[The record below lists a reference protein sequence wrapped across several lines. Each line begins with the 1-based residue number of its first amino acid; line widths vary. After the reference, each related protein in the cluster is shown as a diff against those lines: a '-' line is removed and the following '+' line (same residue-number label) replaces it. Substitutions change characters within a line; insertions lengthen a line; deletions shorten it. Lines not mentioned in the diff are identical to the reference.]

1 MKTFFS
7 ISVLAAVAAVL
18 SCPLYAQQVNG
29 PKALALDDLGVGIVP
44 GESREYSYSDKEAGF
59 YYGQTSAD
67 DFGEWYAGWNIRARR
82 IFQDYRLYVDGR
94 MLSRTGATVTV
105 WPDRLERV
113 FGVATETFYLA
124 DSRKVLFVS
133 VSDVAGSR
141 IGIELT
147 GTTAVHPRMDG
158 NSVIFEA
165 VESPGDVVRIS
176 AFNPEA
182 VLEFDGKV
190 AGTGRNA
197 GGFVITYGSPEESEE
212 LASQFRSEGGQWLA
226 ERRERM
232 QKLLTDNAMHSDIPS
247 LDKAMAWIGL
257 TADELVTRQHGGWG
271 MYAGFPWFTDFWGR
285 DMFISMPGAVLCT
298 GEFAVARDIL
308 LSFAEYQDT
317 DPDSET
323 YGRVPNRL
331 NLDGILYNTT
341 DGTPRFVI
349 QAYEYLMYTGDSS
362 FIRQI
367 YPSVEIATEASIK
380 LYTDRN
386 GYLTHAD
393 ADTWMDAK
401 RQGKYPCSPRG
412 DRAVDIQAL
421 WYRQLA
427 CSAEMARY
435 MGDDRKAD
443 RWDALAAKL
452 RRNFEKDFT
461 DADGNMVYDHLN
473 ADGTPDMQLRPNTIY
488 AHELI
493 RDTLLRMKDTRRTWE
508 HLVYPWG
515 VSSLDQNDGQ
525 FHPWHEQ
532 WHRYHKDDAYHN
544 GTVWLWFN
552 GQAMQRMVEYG
563 QQDLAFR
570 LFSNMNRQA
579 LDEGA
584 VGSLSEC
591 ADAWPRPGNTWV
603 RRSGTFLQAWS
614 NAEHIRVWSQYFL
627 GVRPDMLARR
637 IELQPRIPSA
647 VSSLDQR
654 VCVGD
659 GAVLCWFRRA
669 SDGSCEY
676 RYSWTG
682 SGEVDLSVSV
692 GCHVPF
698 TVKVPQGSML
708 VLQEEGDTMSVRLY
722 ADDGTVLYTAV
733 ADTDRQL
740 SDRQKEY
747 DCFFEG
753 TDFARPDYR
762 EDLKSMSRYF
772 DPPLDYQSVE

>member
-1 MKTFFS
+1 MPILS
-7 ISVLAAVAAVL
+7 AAVTAASVCTL
-18 SCPLYAQQVNG
+18 DARQITDS
-29 PKALALDDLGVGIVP
+29 KALSLDDLGIAIAP
-44 GESREYSYSDKEAGF
+44 GQSREYSFSDKEAGF
-59 YYGQTSAD
+59 YYGQTSQD
-67 DFGEWYAGWNIRARR
+67 DFGDWYAGWNIRAKR
-82 IFQDYRLYVDGR
+82 IFSDYRLYVDSR
-94 MLSRTGATVTV
+94 MMRRAEAEVTV

-113 FGVATETFYLA
+113 YGDVTETFMLT
-124 DSRKVLFVS
+124 DSRKVIFIRL
-133 VSDVAGSR
+133 DDIAGGR
-141 IGIELT
+141 VGIELV
-147 GTTAVHPRMDG
+147 GTNVAFPRKDG
-158 NSVIFEA
+158 NSVIYAA
-165 VESPGDVVRIS
+165 VEASGDFVRIS
-176 AFNPEA
+176 PFNSGA

-190 AGTGRNA
+190 VEAGRNA
-197 GGFVITYGSPEESEE
+197 GGFVITYGSQEESEE
-212 LASQFRSEGGQWLA
+212 LASQFRSEGEQWLS
-226 ERRERM
+226 ERRDRM
-232 QKLLTDNAMHSDIPS
+232 QKFLSDNAMHSDIPS

-298 GEFAVARDIL
+298 GEFGVARDIL
-308 LSFAEYQDT
+308 LSFAKYQDT

-349 QAYEYLMYTGDSS
+349 QAYEYLMYTGDTD

-367 YPSVEIATEASIK
+367 YPSIETATEASIR
-380 LYTDRN
+380 LYTDKK

-401 RQGKYPCSPRG
+401 RQSKYPCSPRG
-412 DRAVDIQAL
+412 NRAVDIQAL
-421 WYRQLA
+421 WYRQLV

-443 RWDALAAKL
+443 KWDALAAKL
-452 RRNFEKDFT
+452 RKNFGRDFISP
-461 DADGNMVYDHLN
+461 DGSLVYDHLN

-493 RDTLLRMKDTRRTWE
+493 PDTLLRMSDTRRTWE

-515 VSSLDQNDGQ
+515 VSSLDQNDEQ

-544 GTVWLWFN
+544 GTVWLWLN
-552 GQAMQRMVEYG
+552 GQAMQRLVEYG

-579 LDEGA
+579 LCEGA

-591 ADAWPRPGNTWV
+591 ADPWPRPGNTWV

-627 GVRPDMLARR
+627 GVRPDMLGRK
-637 IELQPRIPSA
+637 IEVGPRIPSDMT
-647 VSSLDQR
+647 SLHQR
-654 VCVGD
+654 VSISD
-659 GAVLCWFRRA
+659 GALECGYLKVHDDRE
-669 SDGSCEY
+669 EY
-676 RYSWTG
+676 RYTWTG
-682 SGEVDLSVSV
+682 SGEVSLAVSIGIYSSFDV
-692 GCHVPF
+692 
-698 TVKVPQGSML
+698 TVPQGGLLAIVCSGDNL
-708 VLQEEGDTMSVRLY
+708 DAKLYAEDGSVLQEIDVKVDPERARFLKKC
-722 ADDGTVLYTAV
+722 DG
-733 ADTDRQL
+733 
-740 SDRQKEY
+740 
-747 DCFFEG
+747 FFEG
-753 TDFARPDYR
+753 TDFARPNYR
-762 EDLKSMSRYF
+762 ENLKSMSRYF
-772 DPPLDYQSVE
+772 DPPLDYQSIE